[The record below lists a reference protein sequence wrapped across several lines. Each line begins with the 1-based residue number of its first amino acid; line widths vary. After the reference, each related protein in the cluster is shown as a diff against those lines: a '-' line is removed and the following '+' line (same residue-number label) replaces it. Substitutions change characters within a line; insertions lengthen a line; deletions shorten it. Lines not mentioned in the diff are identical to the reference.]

1 MITNCTIAQYSYSS
15 TLTTIL
21 VGYTRKSYL
30 FRGICSNG
38 PEVGI
43 VPHKLLFETSL
54 EERVHNLKS
63 ILQQNNDNN
72 TSKAMNLHN
81 FQARNASK
89 FSWDWSC

>member
-1 MITNCTIAQYSYSS
+1 MITLCTIAQNFNSS

-43 VPHKLLFETSL
+43 VPHKSLFETSL
-54 EERVHNLKS
+54 EEREQNLKS
-63 ILQQNNDNN
+63 IPQKN
-72 TSKAMNLHN
+72 S
-81 FQARNASK
+81 R
-89 FSWDWSC
+89 